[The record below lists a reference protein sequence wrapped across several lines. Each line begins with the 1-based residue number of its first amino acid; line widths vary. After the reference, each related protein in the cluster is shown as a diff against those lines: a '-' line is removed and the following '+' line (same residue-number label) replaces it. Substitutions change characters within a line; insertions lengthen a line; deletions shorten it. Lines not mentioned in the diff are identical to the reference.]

1 MITLVMLM
9 TLAQCPGG
17 VCPVQAPQ
25 AAPAY
30 ITSQTVVYTQTV
42 AQGTVNSPRVKKQGL
57 LKRLFRKA

>member
-17 VCPVQAPQ
+17 VC
-25 AAPAY
+25 AAPSQTPQVTY
-30 ITSQTVVYTQTV
+30 SQTVTVY
-42 AQGTVNSPRVKKQGL
+42 QGNINSPRVKKQGL